1 MIGKSMAYTVTLELP
16 DKIAQNARRIAVK
29 TDQPL
34 DDVLIAWLEQM
45 ATELPVEELPD
56 DQVISLSNMELD
68 ATIQAELSDLL
79 AVNREGILTARQRL
93 RLEELMQI
101 YRHNLVRKAKAVKV
115 AVDRGL
121 RPPLNVPIG

>member
-34 DDVLIAWLEQM
+34 ADVLIAWLEQM

>member
-1 MIGKSMAYTVTLELP
+1 MTYTVTLELP

-34 DDVLIAWLEQM
+34 ADVLIAWLEQM
-45 ATELPVEELPD
+45 ATELPVEELAD

-68 ATIQAELSDLL
+68 AAVQSELSDLL
-79 AVNREGILTARQRL
+79 AVNREGVLTARQRL

-101 YRHNLVRKAKAVKV
+101 YRHNLVRKAQAVKV

-121 RPPLNVPIG
+121 RPPLNVHIG